1 MGGAAKRPSPPPLV
15 PSWFPLLPPD
25 PYHPTVSL
33 LRDPEPTAFLSKRAN
48 MDDPPSRNP
57 ALSSD
62 LVRKSATPYSISKT
76 SPHREVSALPPPPSY
91 TAGEFE
97 AYVGNVEHGN
107 SETETEQQPF
117 GSLGPYPEPGF
128 QAGELSKYESIFEHG
143 NEERET
149 EGDGFMPHYSFPS
162 QGFWKFPAVFPFAGR
177 RHPSSQRPEPSINDP
192 FLPAQIPGAFSHF
205 HSKYET
211 GGDYWDEMGYGRFNY
226 PKAEYLIKNSQRRF

>member
-1 MGGAAKRPSPPPLV
+1 MGGVAKRPSPPPLV

-25 PYHPTVSL
+25 PYHPTISL

-57 ALSSD
+57 ALGSD
-62 LVRKSATPYSISKT
+62 LVRKSATPHSISKT
-76 SPHREVSALPPPPSY
+76 SPHREVSALPPPPAY

-97 AYVGNVEHGN
+97 AYLGNVEHGN

-177 RHPSSQRPEPSINDP
+177 RHPSSPRPEPNINDP

-205 HSKYET
+205 RSKYET